1 MKVLA
6 FSDESSNDIFR
17 LLAALLHLGNLK
29 YKSSSVQ
36 NIETTEVNDPVNS
49 GRVASMLGVARSS
62 LCDALTR
69 KTIFVQGERVI
80 SAIAKKQAIE
90 ARDAFV
96 KAIYGKIFTMVVDQ
110 INSVIYKP
118 SQRSDKVSIGVLDIF
133 GFENFETNSFEQLC
147 INYANESLQQ
157 FFVKHIFKV
166 DLEIFEICKK
176 YEGRNSFFRLN
187 KKNTPKRAFIGKT
200 FRSSITK

>member
-1 MKVLA
+1 MSKFQEFADLRSAMKVLA
-6 FSDESSNDIFR
+6 FSDESTTEIFR

-49 GRVASMLGVARSS
+49 SRVATLLGVARSS
-62 LCDALTR
+62 LCDSLTR
-69 KTIFVQGERVI
+69 KTIVVQGERVI
-80 SAIAKKQAIE
+80 STIAKEQAIE

-96 KAIYGKIFTMVVDQ
+96 KAIYGKIFLMVVDQ
-110 INSVIYKP
+110 INSTIYRPNK
-118 SQRSDKVSIGVLDIF
+118 RADKVSIGVLDIF

-166 DLEIFEICKK
+166 GQITFV
-176 YEGRNSFFRLN
+176 N
-187 KKNTPKRAFIGKT
+187 KINIYY
-200 FRSSITK
+200 